1 MKWSSLGN
9 IVTTAFEFGKD
20 LLFGSPAS
28 GAPPGM
34 MPQIGATSGLIGSG
48 GSFNL
53 TGFIKKGADVYMKS
67 SGLGEGGKRQ
77 GQYFQAPALP
87 RPRSIEE
94 LTRGQAVGQVQ
105 LSDIQRTLYSM
116 PEVQRAAQMM
126 QASNNSHIANLRAA
140 TGVEQT
146 VRQGRKTLVTE
157 TPELREIDV

>member
-1 MKWSSLGN
+1 MNWSSLGN

-20 LLFGSPAS
+20 LLLGSPATTHPGRS
-28 GAPPGM
+28 GGS
-34 MPQIGATSGLIGSG
+34 PQTSGLIVIG
-48 GSFNL
+48 GQANL
-53 TGFIKKGADVYMKS
+53 SGFIKKGAQMYLK
-67 SGLGEGGKRQ
+67 GTGAGEEGG
-77 GQYFQAPALP
+77 YFQAPDINIRQ
-87 RPRSIEE
+87 RPRSVQE

-126 QASNNSHIANLRAA
+126 QASNNSHMANLRAA

>member
-1 MKWSSLGN
+1 MSFSLSN
-9 IVTTAFEFGKD
+9 MMSTAFEFGKD
-20 LLFGSPAS
+20 LLFGSPAA
-28 GAPPGM
+28 GPPGLS
-34 MPQIGATSGLIGSG
+34 GKAATSGLIGSG
-48 GSFNL
+48 GNL
-53 TGFIKKGADVYMKS
+53 SGFIKKGAQMYLKGTGAGDK
-67 SGLGEGGKRQ
+67 GG
-77 GQYFQAPALP
+77 YFQAPEINIRE
-87 RPRSIEE
+87 RPRSVQE

-146 VRQGRKTLVTE
+146 IRQGRKTLATE

>member
-1 MKWSSLGN
+1 MSFSLGN
-9 IVTTAFEFGKD
+9 MLSTAFEFGKD
-20 LLFGSPAS
+20 LLFGSPAA
-28 GAPPGM
+28 GPPGLSGK
-34 MPQIGATSGLIGSG
+34 PATSGILGSG
-48 GSFNL
+48 GNL
-53 TGFIKKGADVYMKS
+53 SGFIKKGAQMYLKGTGTGDQ
-67 SGLGEGGKRQ
+67 GG
-77 GQYFQAPALP
+77 YFQAPDITIRE
-87 RPRSIEE
+87 RPRSVQE

>member
-1 MKWSSLGN
+1 MSFSLGN
-9 IVTTAFEFGKD
+9 MLSTAFEFGKD
-20 LLFGSPAS
+20 LLFGSPAA
-28 GAPPGM
+28 GPPGLS
-34 MPQIGATSGLIGSG
+34 GKAATSGLIGSG
-48 GSFNL
+48 GNL
-53 TGFIKKGADVYMKS
+53 SGFIKKGAQMYLKGTGAGDK
-67 SGLGEGGKRQ
+67 GG
-77 GQYFQAPALP
+77 YFQAPEIDIRE
-87 RPRSIEE
+87 RPRSVQE

-126 QASNNSHIANLRAA
+126 QASNNSHMANLRAA

>member
-1 MKWSSLGN
+1 MNWSSLGN

-20 LLFGSPAS
+20 LLFGSPAA
-28 GAPPGM
+28 GPPGLS
-34 MPQIGATSGLIGSG
+34 GKAATSGLIGSG
-48 GSFNL
+48 GNL
-53 TGFIKKGADVYMKS
+53 SGFIKKGAQMYLKGTGAGD
-67 SGLGEGGKRQ
+67 EGG
-77 GQYFQAPALP
+77 YFQAPEIDIRE
-87 RPRSIEE
+87 RPRSVQE

-126 QASNNSHIANLRAA
+126 QASNNSHMANLRAA

>member
-20 LLFGSPAS
+20 LLLGSPAA
-28 GAPPGM
+28 GPPGLS
-34 MPQIGATSGLIGSG
+34 GKAATSGLIGSG
-48 GSFNL
+48 GNL
-53 TGFIKKGADVYMKS
+53 SGFIKKGAQMYLKGTGAGDK
-67 SGLGEGGKRQ
+67 GG
-77 GQYFQAPALP
+77 YFQAPEIDIRE
-87 RPRSIEE
+87 RPRSVQE

>member
-1 MKWSSLGN
+1 MSFSLGN
-9 IVTTAFEFGKD
+9 MISTAFEFGKD
-20 LLFGSPAS
+20 LLFGSPAA
-28 GAPPGM
+28 GPPGLS
-34 MPQIGATSGLIGSG
+34 GKAATSGLIGSG
-48 GSFNL
+48 GNL
-53 TGFIKKGADVYMKS
+53 SGFIKKGAQMYLKGTGAGD
-67 SGLGEGGKRQ
+67 EGG
-77 GQYFQAPALP
+77 YFQAPEIDIRE
-87 RPRSIEE
+87 RPRSVQE

>member
-1 MKWSSLGN
+1 MSFSLGN
-9 IVTTAFEFGKD
+9 MISTAFEFGKD
-20 LLFGSPAS
+20 LLFGSPAA
-28 GAPPGM
+28 GPPGLS
-34 MPQIGATSGLIGSG
+34 GKAATSGLIGSG
-48 GSFNL
+48 GNL
-53 TGFIKKGADVYMKS
+53 SGFIKKGAQMYLKGTGVGDQ
-67 SGLGEGGKRQ
+67 GG
-77 GQYFQAPALP
+77 YFQAPDINIRQ
-87 RPRSIEE
+87 RPRSVQE

-126 QASNNSHIANLRAA
+126 QASNNSHMANLRAA

>member
-1 MKWSSLGN
+1 MSFSLGN
-9 IVTTAFEFGKD
+9 MISTAFEFGKD
-20 LLFGSPAS
+20 LLFGSPAA
-28 GAPPGM
+28 GPPGLS
-34 MPQIGATSGLIGSG
+34 GKAATSGLIGSG
-48 GSFNL
+48 GNL
-53 TGFIKKGADVYMKS
+53 SGFIKKGAQMYLKGTGVGDQ
-67 SGLGEGGKRQ
+67 GG
-77 GQYFQAPALP
+77 YFQAPDINIRQ
-87 RPRSIEE
+87 RPRSVQE

>member
-1 MKWSSLGN
+1 MSFSLGN
-9 IVTTAFEFGKD
+9 MISTAFEFGKD
-20 LLFGSPAS
+20 LLFGSPAA
-28 GAPPGM
+28 GPPGLS
-34 MPQIGATSGLIGSG
+34 GKAATSGLIGSG
-48 GSFNL
+48 GNL
-53 TGFIKKGADVYMKS
+53 SGFIKKGAQMYLKGTGVGDQ
-67 SGLGEGGKRQ
+67 GG
-77 GQYFQAPALP
+77 YFQAPDINIRQ
-87 RPRSIEE
+87 RPRSVQE

-146 VRQGRKTLVTE
+146 IRQGRKTLATE

>member
-1 MKWSSLGN
+1 MSFSLSN
-9 IVTTAFEFGKD
+9 MMSTAFEFGKD
-20 LLFGSPAS
+20 FLFGSPAA
-28 GAPPGM
+28 GPPGLS
-34 MPQIGATSGLIGSG
+34 GKAATSGLIGSG
-48 GSFNL
+48 GNL
-53 TGFIKKGADVYMKS
+53 SGFIKKGAQMYLKGTGAGD
-67 SGLGEGGKRQ
+67 EGV
-77 GQYFQAPALP
+77 YFQAPEINIRE
-87 RPRSIEE
+87 RPRSVGE

-146 VRQGRKTLVTE
+146 IRQGRKTLATE